1 MKLEANV
8 VVTNQPPNVVM
19 FLILERRLIG
29 QSKGI
34 RHILMEADQWIP
46 GLLYTCKKAKS
57 KSKKRKMNDKEVIAS
72 MLDSTTSNEASI
84 AENKKHEH
92 THDCCQIGRLLHLT
106 KCKETR
112 AEDTHLAKLVKEAG
126 YQILFIP
133 KYHCGLF

>member
-1 MKLEANV
+1 MKLEADV

-34 RHILMEADQWIP
+34 RHILMEADQWIH
-46 GLLYTCKKAKS
+46 GLKHTCKKAKP
-57 KSKKRKMNDKEVIAS
+57 KKRKMNDKEVIAS

>member
-1 MKLEANV
+1 MKLEADV

-34 RHILMEADQWIP
+34 RHILMEADQWIH
-46 GLLYTCKKAKS
+46 GLKRTCKKAKP
-57 KSKKRKMNDKEVIAS
+57 KKRKINDKGVIAS
-72 MLDSTTSNEASI
+72 IIASSTSNEASI

>member
-1 MKLEANV
+1 M
-8 VVTNQPPNVVM
+8 VTNQPPNVVM

>member
-1 MKLEANV
+1 MKLEADV

-34 RHILMEADQWIP
+34 RHILMEADQWIH
-46 GLLYTCKKAKS
+46 GLKRTCKIAKP
-57 KSKKRKMNDKEVIAS
+57 KKRKINDKGVIAS
-72 MLDSTTSNEASI
+72 IIASSTSNEASI

>member
-1 MKLEANV
+1 M
-8 VVTNQPPNVVM
+8 VTNQPPNVVM

-57 KSKKRKMNDKEVIAS
+57 KSKKRKINDKGVIAS
-72 MLDSTTSNEASI
+72 IIASSTSNEASI

>member
-1 MKLEANV
+1 M
-8 VVTNQPPNVVM
+8 VTNQPPNVVM

-34 RHILMEADQWIP
+34 RHILMEADQWIH
-46 GLLYTCKKAKS
+46 GLKRTCKTAKP
-57 KSKKRKMNDKEVIAS
+57 KKRKINDKGVIAS
-72 MLDSTTSNEASI
+72 IIASSTSNEASI